1 MKMVKFAP
9 IAITA
14 LLVGST
20 VVASTASAATDV
32 PIEQEEIQPVFIKTT
47 GTVESIEKRG
57 DVIYYS
63 LKDGEN
69 INVLAVTEDTFLFD
83 NTGKKVEIKKGDKVV
98 AYTYANKPAILI
110 YPPQYSP
117 EVVIVE
123 TEALG
128 TAAVGSFDKNLV
140 DENLSLKLNI
150 SKDTELTSTS
160 GKEIVPSD
168 LAGKDLLIFYT
179 FTTKS
184 IPAQTSPHKVVLL
197 TQQESEQEHA
207 ANAVVTDIIAM
218 DFYEVD
224 GTKMVPLRLIAEELG
239 YKVVAINNGALLTKG
254 AQSYTMTRGEK
265 LYGYN
270 KALRSFE
277 VAPALLE
284 PGKTYVPLHFI
295 DELLNN

>member
-1 MKMVKFAP
+1 MRMAKLAP
-9 IAITA
+9 IALTA

-20 VVASTASAATDV
+20 GVASTTFAATDV
-32 PIEQEEIQPVFIKTT
+32 PIKQEEIQPVFIKTT

-57 DVIYYS
+57 DVNYYS
-63 LKDGEN
+63 IKDGEK
-69 INVLAVTEDTFLFD
+69 INVLAVTEDTSLFD
-83 NTGKKVEIKKGDKVV
+83 NTGKKAEIKKGDKVA

-123 TEALG
+123 TEAMG
-128 TAAVGSFDKNLV
+128 TAAVGSFDKNLL
-140 DENLSLKLNI
+140 DESLSLKLNI
-150 SKDTELTSTS
+150 SEETELMSIS
-160 GKEIVPSD
+160 GKEVNSTD
-168 LAGKDLLIFYT
+168 LAGKDLLVFYT

-184 IPAQTSPHKVVLL
+184 IPAQTSPRKVVLL
-197 TQQESEQEHA
+197 DQQESET
-207 ANAVVTDIIAM
+207 NAVVTDIIAK
-218 DFYEVD
+218 DFYEVE

-239 YKVVAINNGALLTKG
+239 YKVVSTNNGALLTKG

-295 DELLNN
+295 EELLNNQ